1 VIDSAKDLFYR
12 FAHIFPY
19 IVLIRTFNT
28 VLAYLLP
35 QDRSSP
41 TSYPSECSICGRPG
55 LDRYG
60 DTFLAFAGEAM
71 HFLQDWR
78 L

>member
-1 VIDSAKDLFYR
+1 MIDSAKDLFYR

-19 IVLIRTFNT
+19 TMLKRTFNT
-28 VLAYLLP
+28 GGYLLP
-35 QDRSSP
+35 QDRSSS